1 MKEKMQAAKEQV
13 RLFWI
18 CAEYDV
24 KSAILAAKIQIMR
37 LKIALAK
44 KAVEVLRDG

>member
-1 MKEKMQAAKEQV
+1 MQEAKEQV

-18 CAEYDV
+18 CAKYDV

-37 LKIALAK
+37 LRIALAK
-44 KAVEVLRDG
+44 KAVEVLKDA